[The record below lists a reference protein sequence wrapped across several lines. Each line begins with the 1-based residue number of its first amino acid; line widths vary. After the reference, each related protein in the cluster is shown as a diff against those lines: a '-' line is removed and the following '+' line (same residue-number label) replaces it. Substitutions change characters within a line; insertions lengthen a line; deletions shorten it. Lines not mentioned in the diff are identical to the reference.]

1 MSRLQSEVVSVQKTL
16 AAGGAPRPPDGASI
30 LSRYITRVRNSFQNL
45 GPPTPETPAELT
57 MPGIVETE
65 VSLGAGLDAIGEA
78 ETPASGESSHASP
91 AHVLVHR
98 EQEAE
103 GAGDLPL
110 EEGLETKGES

>member
-1 MSRLQSEVVSVQKTL
+1 
-16 AAGGAPRPPDGASI
+16 
-30 LSRYITRVRNSFQNL
+30 
-45 GPPTPETPAELT
+45 

-65 VSLGAGLDAIGEA
+65 VSLEAGHDATGEA
-78 ETPASGESSHASP
+78 GTPASGESSPSSP

-110 EEGLETKGES
+110 EEGLETKGE

>member
-1 MSRLQSEVVSVQKTL
+1 MQKTL
-16 AAGGAPRPPDGASI
+16 AVGGTPRPPDGASI

-45 GPPTPETPAELT
+45 GPPTSDTPAELT

-65 VSLGAGLDAIGEA
+65 VSLEDGFDVTGEA
-78 ETPASGESSHASP
+78 GAPAPGEPSSSSS

-110 EEGLETKGES
+110 EEDLETKGES

>member
-1 MSRLQSEVVSVQKTL
+1 MQKTV
-16 AAGGAPRPPDGASI
+16 AAGGPPRPPDGASI

-45 GPPTPETPAELT
+45 GPPTSDTPAELT

-65 VSLGAGLDAIGEA
+65 VSLEDGLEATGEA
-78 ETPASGESSHASP
+78 GIPASGEPSSALS

-110 EEGLETKGES
+110 EEDLETKGES

>member
-1 MSRLQSEVVSVQKTL
+1 MQKTL
-16 AAGGAPRPPDGASI
+16 ATGGTPRPPDGASI

-45 GPPTPETPAELT
+45 GPPTPDTPAELT

-65 VSLGAGLDAIGEA
+65 VSLEGGLDATGEA
-78 ETPASGESSHASP
+78 GTPASGKSSPSSS

-103 GAGDLPL
+103 GAEDLPL
-110 EEGLETKGES
+110 EEDLETKGES